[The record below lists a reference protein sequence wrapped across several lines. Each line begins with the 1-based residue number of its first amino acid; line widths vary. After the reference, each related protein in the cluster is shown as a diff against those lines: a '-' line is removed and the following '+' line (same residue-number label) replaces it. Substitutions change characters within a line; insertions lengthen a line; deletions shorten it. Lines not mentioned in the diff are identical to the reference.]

1 MPYTKGMR
9 ASPLLAL
16 FMIVAGPAGAFT
28 TSGERIELTF
38 DVTAGARVAQMTLAY
53 SVTGNAYEIVS
64 SQRSVGFLEWIVPWR
79 STTEVAGRFDG
90 PASVP
95 TLYRSEGTFRGNPR
109 KVELFFEH
117 GKVVRMETVPENRD
131 DERDDV
137 PVEMRAGALDPV
149 SAILATIRQ
158 ANQTGSCSA
167 RVPVFDGRQ
176 RYDIVFEDMGPR
188 EVPRHHASTFQG
200 MARACE
206 FNWVPIAG
214 RRRNANINA
223 ASDRRGGTA
232 YMAPIGIGETQAPV
246 RIEFHAWF
254 GTVTGHLREIR
265 RAPMKA
271 EAK

>member
-1 MPYTKGMR
+1 MR
-9 ASPLLAL
+9 APLLFAL
-16 FMIVAGPAGAFT
+16 FSFAAGPAGAFS

-53 SVTGNAYEIVS
+53 SATGSGYEIES
-64 SQRSVGFLEWIVPWR
+64 SQRSAGILDWFFPWR
-79 STTEVAGRFDG
+79 STTAVAGRFDG

-109 KVELFFEH
+109 KVELFFED

-131 DERDDV
+131 DERDEV

-158 ANQTGSCSA
+158 ANETGSCAA

-188 EVPRHHASTFQG
+188 EVPRHHASTFHG

-214 RRRNANINA
+214 RRRNPNVTSAN
-223 ASDRRGGTA
+223 DRRGGVA
-232 YMAPIGIGETQAPV
+232 YMAPIGIGATEAPV

-254 GTVTGHLREIR
+254 GTVTGHLRDIR
-265 RAPMKA
+265 RVPAKA
-271 EAK
+271 EAR